1 MTGEQADGSDDLS
14 PQLRR
19 HRLRVAVSDHERA
32 AIMERAAACNLPVS
46 VYLRTLGT
54 GYAPPS
60 TLDLQAIRDLIRVNA
75 DLGRLGGLLKL
86 WLSTRPGE
94 GANTIEVRRVLR
106 QIEVSQAELK
116 MVVKR
121 L

>member
-19 HRLRVAVSDHERA
+19 HRLRVAVSDRERA